1 MAPTSQGVEKLKD
14 FPRRRAAPPVLGV
27 IVSNA
32 LQPATRVDCNVRLAE
47 RTNHPRA
54 PMLASLTAEGR
65 LFGFD
70 PTEWAM
76 LLGGSALVGLVT
88 LLTT

>member
-1 MAPTSQGVEKLKD
+1 MPKSLKGSKI
-14 FPRRRAAPPVLGV
+14 FPRRRAAPLTPRLSVA
-27 IVSNA
+27 NA
-32 LQPATRVDCNVRLAE
+32 LQPAIRVDCNVRSKE